1 MKLPEHERRAHRDAF
16 RAMNLAQKADYIF
29 AYYKL
34 PLVLILIAIIAL
46 GSVLKYQLTHKAPLL
61 YVGMANVSVA
71 EDADPVLAEEFVTA
85 QGQSP
90 RKSEVVI
97 YRDLYLV
104 DPELSSDHQLSYASR
119 LKVLATIDAQELDVV
134 LMSKQSYDLLS
145 HSGFLL
151 DLSAVTSRLPDSL
164 AKLIRENDVI
174 IEDNQVE
181 YDLGEAETYEAETE
195 RVTNAFE
202 VSGLGPFV
210 DLTDDVYLGII
221 GNTPRL
227 DTALAY
233 LEHVTQ

>member
-1 MKLPEHERRAHRDAF
+1 MS
-16 RAMNLAQKADYIF
+16 LAQKAEYIL

-34 PLVLILIAIIAL
+34 PLVLILIAAIAL
-46 GSVLKYQLTHKAPLL
+46 GSMLRYQLTHKDPLL

-71 EDADPVLAEEFVTA
+71 DDAEPILADEFVTA
-85 QGQSP
+85 QGQST
-90 RKSEVVI
+90 RDKEVVI

-119 LKVLATIDAQELDVV
+119 LKVLATIDAQELDAV
-134 LMSKQSYDLLS
+134 LMSGQSYDLLS

-151 DLSAVTSRLPDSL
+151 DLSTVASRLPDDL
-164 AKLIRENDVI
+164 AKLVRENDVI

-181 YDLGEAETYEAETE
+181 FDLGEAETYEAKTE
-195 RVTNAFE
+195 RVENAFE

-210 DLTDDVYLGII
+210 GLTDDVYLGII

>member
-1 MKLPEHERRAHRDAF
+1 MKLPEHERQAHRDAF
-16 RAMNLAQKADYIF
+16 LAMNLTQKAEYIF

-34 PLVLILIAIIAL
+34 PLVLILIAAIAL
-46 GSVLKYQLTHKAPLL
+46 GSVLKYQLTHKNPLL

-71 EDADPVLAEEFVTA
+71 EDAMPVLGEEFVTT
-85 QGQSP
+85 QGQST
-90 RKSEVVI
+90 RKNEVVI
-97 YRDLYLV
+97 YQDLYLV

-151 DLSAVTSRLPDSL
+151 DLTTLPSPLPQRLTDL
-164 AKLIRENDVI
+164 VRTNDVI

-181 YDLGEAETYEAETE
+181 FDLGEAEAYEAETE
-195 RVTNAFE
+195 LVSNAFE

-210 DLTDDVYLGII
+210 GLTDDIYLGII

-227 DTALAY
+227 DTTLAY